1 MKNKK
6 HTLKK
11 SSASPSST
19 RKNKTAASAGGK
31 KVAKVK
37 RASKKILS
45 AANYVKTATKK
56 LIDDVFLKVVG
67 NRALERAEEMT
78 QSLRKE
84 KVSKKGLR

>member
-1 MKNKK
+1 
-6 HTLKK
+6 
-11 SSASPSST
+11 
-19 RKNKTAASAGGK
+19 
-31 KVAKVK
+31 
-37 RASKKILS
+37 
-45 AANYVKTATKK
+45 VKTATKK